1 MHLVRDLRYA
11 FRGLARSPLFTSVAL
26 LSIALGIGANTA
38 IFTLVDE
45 VLLRQLPVK
54 NPDQLVLFNGARNHY
69 GSNSGGNMLSFP
81 MYEDFRDDFV
91 GPFDSPT
98 AALAQGRPLDST
110 PTGLAQG
117 GRASGSK
124 LPRVSLPVA
133 NGAPAQEV
141 FSGMFAR
148 RPIAMNVGVEG
159 QTERVPGELVS
170 GTYFQVLGVGA
181 AVGRVITPEDDKRG
195 DGPVAVLSY
204 DYWRTRFGGDPKVVG
219 QTIAVNN
226 NKLTIIGVSQA
237 GFDGVDIGYVPGIR
251 VPILMKAQMTPNWDD
266 VDNRRSR
273 WVNVFGRL
281 RPGVT
286 RDQAKTALQ
295 PYFHAIL
302 EQEVLDAAF
311 SGTTTYTREQF
322 LTGQVDL
329 LDAAQGR
336 SPIRQQLSQPLWL
349 LLGIVGGVLLIACA
363 NVASLLIARATSRQ
377 KEIAVRLALGAS
389 RGRIVGQLLVES
401 VLLAGIGGIL
411 GLVIAAWTTKFL
423 LGFLPVSDTPHVISG
438 AIDNRVLMFNFALSL
453 ATGLVFGLVPALRST
468 RPSLAPTLKDTVGA
482 VVGGSGGVR
491 LRKGL
496 VIAQVTVSVLLLISA
511 GLFIR
516 SLQNLRTLDLGLK
529 TEKLIAF
536 NLAPTLSGYTPL
548 RAKQFD
554 KQVLDRVSA
563 TPGVAG
569 MAFAQMGL
577 LEGNEWDS
585 SMSVE
590 GYEAKPGESMN
601 PFCNAVSPGYFKT
614 LSIPLIA
621 GRDFDDRDARFEA
634 ADPKAQIPSYKVA
647 IVNDSF
653 AKHYFGDRSPVGR
666 HIGFGSNPGTKTPI
680 EIVGV
685 VKDSKYTGVRDEIPR
700 QVFFAYMENDGG
712 GSAVMYVRTTNQ
724 PDAAFA
730 TVRQVVRQLD
740 TNIPIY
746 NMRTMDHQM
755 DQSLLNDRLIATLS
769 TAFGVL
775 ATVLA
780 VIGLYGVMAYTV
792 ARRTREIGVRMALG
806 AVPGDVIWLV
816 MREVLVL
823 VGSGIGL
830 GLIASWGLSRFVS
843 SQLYGV
849 SGSDP
854 MTMAAAS
861 LLLALVAALAGYI
874 PARRATRV
882 NPVLALRYE

>member
-1 MHLVRDLRYA
+1 MHVLRDLRYA

-45 VLLRQLPVK
+45 VLLRRLPVK

-91 GPFDSPT
+91 E
-98 AALAQGRPLDST
+98 ALDVATS
-110 PTGLAQG
+110 
-117 GRASGSK
+117 SK
-124 LPRVSLPVA
+124 LPRVSAPVA
-133 NGAPAQEV
+133 NGAPAPKI
-141 FSGMFAR
+141 FSGLFAR
-148 RPIAMNVGVEG
+148 RPIAMNVGVDG

-181 AVGRVITPEDDKRG
+181 ALGRVILPEDDKRN
-195 DGPVAVLSY
+195 DGPVAVLSH
-204 DYWRTRFGGDPKVVG
+204 DYWRTRFGADPAIVG
-219 QTIAVNN
+219 RTITVNN
-226 NKLTIIGVSQA
+226 SKLTIVGVSQA
-237 GFDGVDIGYVPGIR
+237 GFDGVDIGYVPSIR
-251 VPILMKAQMTPNWDD
+251 VPVLMKAQMTPNWDA
-266 VDNRRSR
+266 VDDRRSR

-281 RPGVT
+281 KPGVT
-286 RDQAKTALQ
+286 REHAKAALQ
-295 PYFHAIL
+295 PYFHNIL
-302 EQEVLDAAF
+302 AQEVLDAAF
-311 SGTTTYTREQF
+311 SGTTSYTREQF
-322 LTGQVDL
+322 LKGQVDL

-389 RGRIVGQLLVES
+389 RRRIVGQLLVES
-401 VLLAGIGGIL
+401 VMLAAIGGML
-411 GLVIAAWTTKFL
+411 GLVIASWTTRFL
-423 LGFLPVSDTPHVISG
+423 LGFLPLSDTPHVISG
-438 AIDNRVLMFNFALSL
+438 SIDNRVLVFNFALSL
-453 ATGLVFGLVPALRST
+453 ATGLLFGLVPALRST
-468 RPSLAPTLKDTVGA
+468 RPNLAPTLKDQVGA
-482 VVGGSGGVR
+482 VVGGGGGVR

-496 VIAQVTVSVLLLISA
+496 VVAQVMVSVVLLISA

-516 SLQNLRTLDLGLK
+516 SLRNLRLLDLGLK
-529 TEKLIAF
+529 TDNLIAF

-548 RAKQFD
+548 RTKQFD

-563 TPGVAG
+563 VPGVTG

-585 SMSVE
+585 SISIE
-590 GYEAKPGESMN
+590 GYDAKPGESMN
-601 PFCNAVSPGYFKT
+601 PYCNAVSPNYFNT
-614 LSIPLIA
+614 MGIPLVT
-621 GRDFDDRDARFEA
+621 GRDFDDRDVRFEA
-634 ADPKAQIPSYKVA
+634 ADPKAQLPAYKVA
-647 IVNDSF
+647 IVNQSF
-653 AKHYFGDRSPVGR
+653 ATHYFGERSPVGR

-680 EIVGV
+680 EIIGV

-700 QVFFAYMENDGG
+700 QVFFAFMENDTVGG
-712 GSAVMYVRTTNQ
+712 AVMYVRTTSR
-724 PDAAFA
+724 PDAAFGA
-730 TVRQVVRQLD
+730 VRQAVRQLD
-740 TNIPIY
+740 SNIPIY
-746 NMRTMDHQM
+746 NLRTLEHQI

-775 ATVLA
+775 ATILA

-823 VGSGIGL
+823 VGSGLAL
-830 GLIASWGLSRFVS
+830 GLVASWGLGRVVG

-849 SGSDP
+849 TGSDP
-854 MTMAAAS
+854 MTIAGACA
-861 LLLALVAALAGYI
+861 LLASVAALAGYI

>member
-1 MHLVRDLRYA
+1 MNLIRDLRYA

-54 NPDQLVLFNGARNHY
+54 DPGQLVLFNGARNHY

-81 MYEDFRDDFV
+81 MYEDFRDNFV
-91 GPFDSPT
+91 E
-98 AALAQGRPLDST
+98 R
-110 PTGLAQG
+110 
-117 GRASGSK
+117 GSAPP
-124 LPRVSLPVA
+124 LPRVSLTVA
-133 NGAPAQEV
+133 NGAPAQKL

-148 RPIAMNVGVEG
+148 RAVSMNVGVNG

-170 GTYFQVLGVGA
+170 GTYFQVLGVTA
-181 AVGRVITPEDDKRG
+181 LVGRVIVPDDDKRN
-195 DGPVAVLSY
+195 DGPVAVLSFT
-204 DYWRTRFGGDPKVVG
+204 YWRTRFGGDPNIVG
-219 QTIAVNN
+219 QTITVNN

-237 GFDGVDIGYVPGIR
+237 GFDGVDIGYVPCIR
-251 VPILMKAQMTPNWDD
+251 VPVLMKASMTPNWDD

-281 RPGVT
+281 KPGIS
-286 RDQAKTALQ
+286 REQAKAALQ
-295 PYFHAIL
+295 PYFHGIL

-311 SGTTTYTREQF
+311 SGTTEYTRSEF
-322 LTGQVDL
+322 LKGQVDL
-329 LDAAQGR
+329 LEAAQGR

-363 NVASLLIARATSRQ
+363 NVASLLIARATSRE

-401 VLLAGIGGIL
+401 MLLAAIGGVL
-411 GLVIAAWTTKFL
+411 GLVIAAWTTRFL

-438 AIDNRVLMFNFALSL
+438 SIDNRVLVFNFALSL
-453 ATGLVFGLVPALRST
+453 ATGLLFGLVPALRST
-468 RPSLAPTLKDTVGA
+468 RPNLAPTLKDTVGA

-496 VIAQVTVSVLLLISA
+496 VVAQVMVSVLLLIGA

-516 SLQNLRTLDLGLK
+516 SLRNLRTLDLGLR
-529 TEKLIAF
+529 TENLIAF
-536 NLAPTLSGYTPL
+536 NLAPTLNGYTPL
-548 RAKQFD
+548 RSKQFAKQ
-554 KQVLDRVSA
+554 VVDRVAA
-563 TPGVAG
+563 TPGVTG

-590 GYEAKPGESMN
+590 GYEAKPGEGMN
-601 PFCNAVSPGYFKT
+601 PYCNAVSPGYFKT
-614 LSIPLIA
+614 MGMPLIA
-621 GRDFDDRDARFEA
+621 GRDFDDRDARFVPE
-634 ADPKAQIPSYKVA
+634 DPKALSPSYKVA
-647 IVNDSF
+647 IVNESY
-653 AKHYFGDRSPVGR
+653 ARHYFGARSPIGY
-666 HIGFGSNPGTKTPI
+666 HIGFGINPGTKTPI
-680 EIVGV
+680 EIIGV
-685 VKDSKYTGVRDEIPR
+685 VKDAKYTGVRDEIPR
-700 QVFFAYMENDGG
+700 QVFFAFMENDNAGG
-712 GSAVMYVRTTNQ
+712 AVMYVRTTNQ
-724 PDAAFA
+724 PDSAFGGI
-730 TVRQVVRQLD
+730 RQIVRQLD
-740 TNIPIY
+740 ANLPIY
-746 NMRTMDHQM
+746 NLRTMEHQM

-775 ATVLA
+775 ATILA

-816 MREVLVL
+816 MREVLLL
-823 VGSGIGL
+823 VGSGLVL
-830 GLIASWGLSRFVS
+830 GLIASWGLSRVVS
-843 SQLYGV
+843 SQLYGIT
-849 SGSDP
+849 GGDP
-854 MTMAAAS
+854 LTIAGACLVLAS
-861 LLLALVAALAGYI
+861 VAALAGYI

>member
-1 MHLVRDLRYA
+1 MRHLFPDLRYA

-54 NPDQLVLFNGARNHY
+54 DPGQLVLFNGARNHY
-69 GSNSGGNMLSFP
+69 GNNSGGNMLSFP

-91 GPFDSPT
+91 ERGT
-98 AALAQGRPLDST
+98 APA
-110 PTGLAQG
+110 
-117 GRASGSK
+117 
-124 LPRVSLPVA
+124 LPRVSLKVA
-133 NGAPAQEV
+133 NGAPAPKI

-148 RPIAMNVGVEG
+148 RAVAMNVGVDG

-170 GTYFQVLGVGA
+170 GTYFQVLGVRA
-181 AVGRVITPEDDKRG
+181 ALGRLITQDDDKRG

-204 DYWRTRFGGDPKVVG
+204 DYWRTRFGADPKVVG
-219 QTIAVNN
+219 QIVTVNN

-251 VPILMKAQMTPNWDD
+251 VPLLMKAQMTPNWDD

-281 RPGVT
+281 KPGVT
-286 RDQAKTALQ
+286 REQAKAALQ
-295 PYFHAIL
+295 PYFHGIL

-311 SGTTTYTREQF
+311 SGTTSYTRQEF
-322 LTGQVDL
+322 LKGQVDL
-329 LDAAQGR
+329 FEAAQGR

-349 LLGIVGGVLLIACA
+349 LLAIVGGVLLIACA

-401 VLLAGIGGIL
+401 VLLAGVGGVL
-411 GLVIAAWTTKFL
+411 GLVIASWTTKFL

-438 AIDNRVLMFNFALSL
+438 SIDSRVLVFNFVLSL
-453 ATGLVFGLVPALRST
+453 ATGLLFGLVPALRST
-468 RPSLAPTLKDTVGA
+468 KPNLAPTLKDTVGA
-482 VVGGSGGVR
+482 VVGGGGGVR

-516 SLQNLRTLDLGLK
+516 SLRNLRTLDLGLK
-529 TEKLIAF
+529 TENLIAF
-536 NLAPTLSGYTPL
+536 NLSPTLNGYTPL
-548 RAKQFD
+548 RSKQFE
-554 KQVLDRVSA
+554 KQVRDRVSGA
-563 TPGVAG
+563 PGVSG
-569 MAFAQMGL
+569 VAFAQMGL

-601 PFCNAVSPGYFKT
+601 PYCNAVSPGYFRT
-614 LSIPLIA
+614 LSIPLVA
-621 GRDFDDRDARFEA
+621 GRDFDDRDARFEP
-634 ADPKAQIPSYKVA
+634 ADPKAQLPSYKVA
-647 IVNDSF
+647 IVNESY
-653 AKHYFGDRSPVGR
+653 AKHYFGDRSPLGR
-666 HIGFGSNPGTKTPI
+666 HIGFGINPGTKTPI

-685 VKDSKYTGVRDEIPR
+685 VKDSKYTGVRDEIPL
-700 QVFFAYMENDGG
+700 QVFFAFMENDSAGG
-712 GSAVMYVRTTNQ
+712 TVMYVRTTNQ
-724 PDAAFA
+724 PDAAFGA
-730 TVRQVVRQLD
+730 IRQVVRQLD

-775 ATVLA
+775 ATLLA

-816 MREVLVL
+816 MRDVLVL
-823 VGSGIGL
+823 VGSGLVL
-830 GLIASWGLSRFVS
+830 GLIAASALSRFVS

-854 MTMAAAS
+854 LTMAGACVV
-861 LLLALVAALAGYI
+861 LALVAAIAGYI

>member
-91 GPFDSPT
+91 EAF
-98 AALAQGRPLDST
+98 DST
-110 PTGLAQG
+110 PAAPAHG

-133 NGAPAQEV
+133 NGAPAQRV

-148 RPIAMNVGVEG
+148 RPIAMNIGVDG

-181 AVGRVITPEDDKRG
+181 AVGRVIVPDDDKRG

-226 NKLTIIGVSQA
+226 NKLTIVGVSQA
-237 GFDGVDIGYVPGIR
+237 GFDGVDIGYVPSIR

-281 RPGVT
+281 RRGVT
-286 RDQAKTALQ
+286 REQAKAALQ
-295 PYFHAIL
+295 PYFHNIL

-322 LTGQVDL
+322 LKGQVDL

-634 ADPKAQIPSYKVA
+634 ADPNAQIPSYKVA

-653 AKHYFGDRSPVGR
+653 ARHYFGDRSPVGR

-680 EIVGV
+680 EIIGV

-740 TNIPIY
+740 PNIPIY

-816 MREVLVL
+816 MREVLAL

-843 SQLYGV
+843 SQLYGI
-849 SGSDP
+849 SSSDP
-854 MTMAAAS
+854 LTMAGAC
-861 LLLALVAALAGYI
+861 LVLALVAALAGYI

>member
-1 MHLVRDLRYA
+1 MHIVRDLRYA
-11 FRGLARSPLFTSVAL
+11 CRGLARSPLFTSVAL

-45 VLLRQLPVK
+45 VLLRRLPVK

-69 GSNSGGNMLSFP
+69 GNNSGGNMLSFP
-81 MYEDFRDDFV
+81 MYEDFRASFV
-91 GPFDSPT
+91 D
-98 AALAQGRPLDST
+98 
-110 PTGLAQG
+110 
-117 GRASGSK
+117 SGSAPA
-124 LPRVSLPVA
+124 LPRVSLAVA
-133 NGAPAQEV
+133 NGAPTQKV

-148 RPIAMNVGVEG
+148 RPIAMSVGVDS

-181 AVGRVITPEDDKRG
+181 AIGRVIGPNDDQRNA
-195 DGPVAVLSY
+195 GPVAVLSY
-204 DYWRTRFGGDPKVVG
+204 DYWRTRFGADPKIVG

-251 VPILMKAQMTPNWDD
+251 VPLLMKAQMTPNWDD

-281 RPGVT
+281 KPGVT
-286 RDQAKTALQ
+286 LEQGKAALQ
-295 PYFHAIL
+295 PYFHGLL

-311 SGTTTYTREQF
+311 SGTTSYTRDQF
-322 LTGQVDL
+322 LKGQVDL
-329 LDAAQGR
+329 LPAAQGR

-363 NVASLLIARATSRQ
+363 NVASLLIARATARQ

-389 RGRIVGQLLVES
+389 RARIVGQLLAES
-401 VLLAGIGGIL
+401 VLLAAVGGVL

-423 LGFLPVSDTPHVISG
+423 LGFLPTTDTPHVISG
-438 AIDNRVLMFNFALSL
+438 SIDRRVLLFNFVLSL
-453 ATGLVFGLVPALRST
+453 VTGLVFGLVPALRST
-468 RPSLAPTLKDTVGA
+468 RLSLAPTLKDQVGA
-482 VVGGSGGVR
+482 VVGGGGGVR

-496 VIAQVTVSVLLLISA
+496 VIAQVMVSVLMLISA

-516 SLQNLRTLDLGLK
+516 SLRNLRLLDLGMK
-529 TEKLIAF
+529 TDNLIAF
-536 NLAPTLSGYTPL
+536 NLAPLLNGYTPL
-548 RAKQFD
+548 RAKQLE
-554 KQVLDRVSA
+554 KQVTERLGA
-563 TPGVAG
+563 QPGVSG
-569 MAFAQMGL
+569 IAFAQMGL

-585 SMSVE
+585 SISVE

-601 PFCNAVSPGYFKT
+601 PYCNAVSPAYFKT
-614 LSIPLIA
+614 MGIPLIA
-621 GRDFDDRDARFEA
+621 GRDFDDRDARFEP
-634 ADPKAQIPSYKVA
+634 ADPKAQLPSYTVA
-647 IVNDSF
+647 IVNESY
-653 AKHYFGDRSPVGR
+653 AKHYFGDRSPLGR
-666 HIGFGSNPGTKTPI
+666 HLGFGTNPGTKTPI
-680 EIVGV
+680 EIIGV
-685 VKDSKYTGVRDEIPR
+685 VKDSKYTGVRDDIPR
-700 QVFFAYMENDGG
+700 QVFFAFLENDNAGG
-712 GSAVMYVRTTNQ
+712 AVMYVRTTNQ

-730 TVRQVVRQLD
+730 AVRQVVRLLD
-740 TNIPIY
+740 SNVPVY
-746 NMRTMDHQM
+746 NPRTLEHQI
-755 DQSLLNDRLIATLS
+755 DQSLLNDRLVATLS

-775 ATVLA
+775 ATLLA

-806 AVPGDVIWLV
+806 AVPADVVWLV
-816 MREVLVL
+816 MREVMAL
-823 VGSGIGL
+823 VGSGLAL
-830 GLIASWGLSRFVS
+830 GLVASWGLGRYVG

-849 SGSDP
+849 TGSDP
-854 MTMAAAS
+854 MTIAGAC
-861 LLLALVAALAGYI
+861 LLLASVAALAGYL